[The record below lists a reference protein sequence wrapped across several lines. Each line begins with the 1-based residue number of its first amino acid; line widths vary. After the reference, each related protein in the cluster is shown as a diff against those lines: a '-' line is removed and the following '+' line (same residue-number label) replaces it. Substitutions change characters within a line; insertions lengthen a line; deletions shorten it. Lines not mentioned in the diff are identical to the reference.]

1 MAKVTKEKNSYT
13 ISENKVKEKLEKMN
27 LDKKIIEFIEGCL
40 KEK

>member
-1 MAKVTKEKNSYT
+1 MANVTKRKNDYT
-13 ISENKVKEKLEKMN
+13 ISEDKVKQKLEKMN